1 MITGVKPQKLSP
13 SDMVIP
19 FFILSALSYL
29 AMTVLI
35 YFSADS
41 FSQHYFHPKLLA
53 ITHIATLG
61 FITSVIIGSLYQMF
75 PVLFETEIKHEV
87 LGKLSFY
94 ALMLGLLF
102 LTYSFWVFN
111 IGYTFHI
118 GGCLTVL
125 ALILFSYVFYSSIKG
140 CKNWSIEFDYVSTSV
155 FWLLLTGLVGLL
167 LVFNFSYPF
176 IPRSHL
182 EILKIHA
189 HMGLVGWILLLIIG
203 VSSRLIPMFIIAKSR
218 NTTLLKYS
226 YYLINIGL
234 VLFCI
239 TVYFSL
245 TNWLIYLSIFLIEAG
260 VAIFL
265 YFIFLAFKERI
276 RKKLDTGLKLTFVS
290 FLILISVLP
299 LAMIIPSAVLP
310 EKSMMT
316 LRVLYGVMIL
326 LGFSGSLIL
335 GQTLKVVP
343 FILWM
348 YRFQQFSG
356 TKKIPLPKDMVSE
369 KISTA
374 VMYLFLT
381 GLLILTVSLIS
392 DNIPGNKIASVLLII
407 SAILFNINIAK
418 ALFYKIK

>member
-1 MITGVKPQKLSP
+1 MITGVKPQKLTP
-13 SDMVIP
+13 SNMVIP

-29 AMTVLI
+29 ALTVLI

-53 ITHIATLG
+53 ITHVATLG

-75 PVLFETEIKHEV
+75 PVLFETGIKNES

-94 ALMLGLLF
+94 ALMLGLIF
-102 LTYSFWVFN
+102 LTHSFWVFN
-111 IGYTFHI
+111 IGYTLHI

-125 ALILFSYVFYSSIKG
+125 SLILFSYVFYSSIRA
-140 CKNWSIEFDYVSTSV
+140 CKNWKIEFDFISTSV

-176 IPRSHL
+176 IPKSHL

-203 VSSRLIPMFIIAKSR
+203 VSSRLVPMFIIAKGQ
-218 NTTLLKYS
+218 NTTILKYS
-226 YYLINIGL
+226 YYFINIGL
-234 VLFCI
+234 VLFCLA
-239 TVYFSL
+239 VYFTL
-245 TNWLIYLSIFLIEAG
+245 ANALIYFSIFLIEAG

-265 YFIFLAFKERI
+265 YFMYLAFKERI
-276 RKKLDTGLKLTFVS
+276 RKKLDTGLKLTFIS
-290 FLILISVLP
+290 FLLLVTVLP
-299 LAMIIPSAVLP
+299 LAMIVPSAVLP
-310 EKSMMT
+310 EKNMMM
-316 LRVLYGVMIL
+316 LRVIYGAMIL

-369 KISTA
+369 KLSKI
-374 VMYLFLT
+374 VMYFFLA
-381 GLLILTVSLIS
+381 GLLILLVSLS
-392 DNIPGNKIASVLLII
+392 FDNIAGNKVASIMLII